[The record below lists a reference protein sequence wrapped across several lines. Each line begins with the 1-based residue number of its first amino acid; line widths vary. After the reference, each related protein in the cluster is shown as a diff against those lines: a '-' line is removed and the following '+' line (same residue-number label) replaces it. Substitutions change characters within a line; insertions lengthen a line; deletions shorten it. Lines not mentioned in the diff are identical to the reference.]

1 MEDYIEQKDTA
12 NPWSHHVIASSNSFN
27 FANAFAPKIV
37 KIKLVENISYVLLPS
52 FLPFLKIAHLSVFF
66 QCISIFVCLSQC
78 DEPEAYNPSGWTN
91 KFSIAMR
98 IDTIVRNFRYF
109 SCHFVTFITFMYSNG
124 KFPDNFKQ

>member
-37 KIKLVENISYVLLPS
+37 KLKHVEKISYVLLPS

-66 QCISIFVCLSQC
+66 
-78 DEPEAYNPSGWTN
+78 
-91 KFSIAMR
+91 
-98 IDTIVRNFRYF
+98 
-109 SCHFVTFITFMYSNG
+109 
-124 KFPDNFKQ
+124 